1 MRRITTALVLCLSTS
16 VAADVTLFPI
26 PFYRGDAVVAT
37 TNVANTGDAWVPV
50 QSLALSSANV
60 EFVAYALP
68 NYEGPSTVW
77 RRNTSFVNSSAT
89 PIASYQVRPR
99 TAATSLNTTANS
111 SSSVT
116 LWSYVPVSDGRST
129 YYYMVRNS
137 STSAG
142 NPECLSTGG
151 VNCDKQTSLAS
162 AVYLVRSVG
171 DALQCGPASGVVAGT
186 PWSED
191 PTSICAAARIALRE
205 SHDDRPLWKCMGGT
219 AGVVGLVLS
228 NSSSAM
234 ECVRD
239 VPASTR
245 RCTTFA
251 NQKECNTALTHL
263 IGNVTGLATTVCGD
277 PTSCLSARPSTAP
290 FTAMPARQGDALSW
304 QAGAVF
310 GATGVLAI
318 LGLSYVFGPRRTEP
332 NVNIE
337 ATCTSSCA
345 DDEPNETRY
354 VATV

>member
-1 MRRITTALVLCLSTS
+1 MRRITTALLFLQSAS
-16 VAADVTLFPI
+16 VAADVALFPI
-26 PFYRGDAVVAT
+26 PFYRGDAVVASA
-37 TNVANTGDAWVPV
+37 NVGNTGDAWVPV
-50 QSLALSSANV
+50 QSLTLSSTDV

-68 NYEGPSTVW
+68 NYEGSSTVW
-77 RRNTSFVNSSAT
+77 RRNTSFINSSAT
-89 PIASYQVRPR
+89 PIASYKVRPR
-99 TAATSLNTTANS
+99 TAATSLNTTSNS
-111 SSSVT
+111 SNLT

-142 NPECLSTGG
+142 NPECHSTGG
-151 VNCDKQTSLAS
+151 VICDKQASLAS
-162 AVYLVRSVG
+162 AVYLVNSVL
-171 DALQCGPASGVVAGT
+171 DTVQCGPASGIVGGT

-191 PTSICAAARIALRE
+191 PTSVCAAARVALRE
-205 SHDDRPLWKCMGGT
+205 SYEDRPLYKCMEGT

-251 NQKECNTALTHL
+251 RQKECNTALTHL
-263 IGNVTGLATTVCGD
+263 IGNVTGLATTICGD
-277 PTSCLSARPSTAP
+277 PTSCLSARPTTAP

-318 LGLSYVFGPRRTEP
+318 LGLSYVFGPRRATP

-345 DDEPNETRY
+345 DDEVNETRY